1 MPEEWVSRLLA
12 VSPTGSG
19 HKGTAPAPLPAARL
33 RLRSSLGADADPNRR
48 LRLRWVSPAQ
58 GPDLLEIGQAGV
70 PTIKQHTGQRKAPL
84 LSSTQQG
91 VLIAPQKG
99 QRVDAI
105 PHGVVLARPAVGEP
119 SPMGFRAAHVHARLA
134 TENWM
139 YSPAFVSGKFMPQI
153 NLSD

>member
-58 GPDLLEIGQAGV
+58 P
-70 PTIKQHTGQRKAPL
+70 KARTCL
-84 LSSTQQG
+84 RLDKLACQLSNSIQG
-91 VLIAPQKG
+91 SVKP
-99 QRVDAI
+99 RC
-105 PHGVVLARPAVGEP
+105 
-119 SPMGFRAAHVHARLA
+119 
-134 TENWM
+134 
-139 YSPAFVSGKFMPQI
+139 
-153 NLSD
+153 